1 MYLITQSLLSSWE
14 YLFSCYE
21 DKCDEAYESF
31 VKALKREPTEQTDAQ
46 RKGTEFET
54 EVYKVV
60 RGEDRQPHPEWENG
74 IKAVAELLKGC
85 QTQVKEK
92 AVLEVGENKFLLYG
106 VLDALGAGVIK
117 DVKFSTRSFG
127 STDLAGKYLESPQHP
142 AYFRLV
148 PEAYRFDY
156 IVSDG
161 EDVYVEKYFR
171 KNTPPIDGL
180 INQFVVSIKDM
191 GLWELYQKHWVAKE

>member
-31 VKALKREPTEQTDAQ
+31 VKTLKREPTEQTDAQ

-74 IKAVAELLKGC
+74 IKAVAEHLKGC
-85 QTQVKEK
+85 QVQVKEK

-161 EDVYVEKYFR
+161 EDVYVESYFR

-191 GLWELYQKHWVAKE
+191 GLWELYQKHWVARE

>member
-1 MYLITQSLLSSWE
+1 
-14 YLFSCYE
+14 
-21 DKCDEAYESF
+21 
-31 VKALKREPTEQTDAQ
+31 V
-46 RKGTEFET
+46 
-54 EVYKVV
+54 
-60 RGEDRQPHPEWENG
+60 
-74 IKAVAELLKGC
+74 
-85 QTQVKEK
+85 QVKEK

-161 EDVYVEKYFR
+161 EDVYVESYFR

-191 GLWELYQKHWVAKE
+191 GLWELYQKHWVAKQ

>member
-31 VKALKREPTEQTDAQ
+31 VKTLKREPTEQTDAQ

-74 IKAVAELLKGC
+74 IKAVAELLNGC
-85 QTQVKEK
+85 QVQVKEK

-127 STDLAGKYLESPQHP
+127 STDLAGRYLESPQHP

-161 EDVYVEKYFR
+161 EDVYVESYFR